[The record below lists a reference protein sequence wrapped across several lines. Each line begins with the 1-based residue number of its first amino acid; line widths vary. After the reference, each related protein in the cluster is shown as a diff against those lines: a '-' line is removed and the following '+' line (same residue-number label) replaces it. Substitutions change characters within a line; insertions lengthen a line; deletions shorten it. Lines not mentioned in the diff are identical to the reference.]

1 MGKKAASLRG
11 PHRCGLLRDR
21 VHVSGCLDNLGVSDC
36 PVAWDLQRAP
46 LGRFRPSAGALGKLW
61 SRWRGRNMSLCLPS
75 FWHIL
80 PPRCPFTATPL
91 GVARCEASAVLCL
104 LQMGGGWGLRFLTKF
119 TWSLKQGQWGGPLWS
134 LKLLVVSKSPQV
146 ETGALPQAGR
156 DQSQCR
162 RQNGDSWSCLSS
174 CVLERTLG
182 QDAGTWALARAQ
194 RCLPSSS

>member
-104 LQMGGGWGLRFLTKF
+104 LQMGGGVGSQVLDQVHVVPEAGPVGRA
-119 TWSLKQGQWGGPLWS
+119 SL
-134 LKLLVVSKSPQV
+134 

-156 DQSQCR
+156 DQSRCR